1 MKAAIMLTTALLAG
15 DVAPAD
21 ARSGPVA
28 PRDTLPTV
36 TLAEALRRATRL
48 DPDYVRAL
56 GQIDNAEWSRRA
68 ARLAF
73 ILPAITAEV
82 DATRYSTEFFNVG
95 TGQPQSTAVNSRLVG
110 SYELFRWGKF
120 TDLSATRAE
129 LEAIAETAL
138 RSWPLTLRG
147 RTRRRE

>member
-21 ARSGPVA
+21 ARSGPVG
-28 PRDTLPTV
+28 PSDTLPTV

-73 ILPAITAEV
+73 ILPAVTAEV
-82 DATRYSTEFFNVG
+82 DATRYSTEFFNVLFASA
-95 TGQPQSTAVNSRLVG
+95 PRISR
-110 SYELFRWGKF
+110 S
-120 TDLSATRAE
+120 
-129 LEAIAETAL
+129 AIAAWASGKTT
-138 RSWPLTLRG
+138 SGWTCCTLLSSVIN
-147 RTRRRE
+147 